1 MSCGELTFLSKKINK
16 TTLSS
21 GFREIS
27 AHKVISVLPEFII
40 GNNHAKNN
48 NSNKRT
54 CSCHNTVKAVKTCE
68 ARGTV
73 IRKVQSA
80 SCLLRSLY

>member
-1 MSCGELTFLSKKINK
+1 MSCGELTFSSKKINK

-21 GFREIS
+21 GSREIP

-48 NSNKRT
+48 NSNKRA
-54 CSCHNTVKAVKTCE
+54 CYCHNAVKAGKACE
-68 ARGTV
+68 AQVTV
-73 IRKVQSA
+73 IGEVNQPPA
-80 SCLLRSLY
+80 C

>member
-1 MSCGELTFLSKKINK
+1 MSCGELTFSSKKINK

-21 GFREIS
+21 GFGEIS

-48 NSNKRT
+48 SNKRA
-54 CSCHNTVKAVKTCE
+54 CYCHNTVKAGKAWE
-68 ARGTV
+68 AQVMV
-73 IRKVQSA
+73 IRKVNQPPA
-80 SCLLRSLY
+80 C